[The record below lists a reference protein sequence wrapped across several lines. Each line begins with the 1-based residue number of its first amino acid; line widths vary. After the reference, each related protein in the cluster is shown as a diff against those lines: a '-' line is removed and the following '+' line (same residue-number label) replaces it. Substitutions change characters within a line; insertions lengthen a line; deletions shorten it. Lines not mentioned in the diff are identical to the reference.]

1 LGGEIFSSPLK
12 SGFTR
17 RRVSDS
23 SSNLFLIEASRSSKL
38 LVLGGASGLPEVW
51 KTSLRS
57 LHIEHV
63 SPGTLVSQEICRRS
77 PLGQSAELAMQRGTP
92 VPAEIV
98 VALVRR
104 WFMAR
109 KPDAGFALTGFPATL
124 LQARILDE
132 WLEARDESLDAVF
145 APSPASSR
153 GELADYYR
161 LHGLLLEEAVSSA
174 FRS

>member
-1 LGGEIFSSPLK
+1 
-12 SGFTR
+12 
-17 RRVSDS
+17 
-23 SSNLFLIEASRSSKL
+23 
-38 LVLGGASGLPEVW
+38 
-51 KTSLRS
+51 

-77 PLGQSAELAMQRGTP
+77 PLGQSAELAQRRGTS
-92 VPAEIV
+92 VPAEII

-132 WLEARDESLDAVF
+132 WLDARDESLDCVMAL
-145 APSPASSR
+145 SPAFAR
-153 GELADYYR
+153 GELAGYYR
-161 LHGLLLEEAVSSA
+161 LHGLLVETECVADSA
-174 FRS
+174 SRL

>member
-1 LGGEIFSSPLK
+1 MK
-12 SGFTR
+12 CGFTGR
-17 RRVSDS
+17 SVSDL
-23 SSNLFLIEASRSSKL
+23 SSNLFLVAPISSSKL
-38 LVLGGASGLPEVW
+38 VFLGEDSGLSEVW
-51 KTSLRS
+51 GNHLRS

-77 PLGQSAELAMQRGTP
+77 QLGQSAEHAQRRGTP
-92 VPAEIV
+92 VPAEII

-124 LQARILDE
+124 LQARIFDE
-132 WLEARDESLDAVF
+132 WLDARDESLDAVI
-145 APSPASSR
+145 ASTPAAAR

-161 LHGLLLEEAVSSA
+161 VHGLLLDEAAEVLS
-174 FRS
+174 FRP

>member
-1 LGGEIFSSPLK
+1 
-12 SGFTR
+12 
-17 RRVSDS
+17 VSDS
-23 SSNLFLIEASRSSKL
+23 SHNPFLFANRSSAKLLFLEETTALHRDWSNHL
-38 LVLGGASGLPEVW
+38 C
-51 KTSLRS
+51 S

-92 VPAEIV
+92 VPAETI

-132 WLEARDESLDAVF
+132 WLDARDESLDAVY
-145 APSPASSR
+145 ASPTASSADR
-153 GELADYYR
+153 TLADYYR
-161 LHGLLLEEAVSSA
+161 THGLLLEPAVGPAS
-174 FRS
+174 RP

>member
-1 LGGEIFSSPLK
+1 M
-12 SGFTR
+12 
-17 RRVSDS
+17 VSDS
-23 SSNLFLIEASRSSKL
+23 SLGLFPITTDRSTKL
-38 LVLGGASGLPEVW
+38 LVLGDEACLSEAWLDQF
-51 KTSLRS
+51 RS

-63 SPGTLVSQEICRRS
+63 SPGALVSQEICRRS
-77 PLGQSAELAMQRGTP
+77 PLGQSAELAQRRGTS

-132 WLEARDESLDAVF
+132 WLDSRDEGLDLVVA
-145 APSPASSR
+145 STPAYAR

-161 LHGLLLEEAVSSA
+161 LHGLLVETDDFVSACSP
-174 FRS
+174 RP